1 MFPMIFPYKNVQ
13 LIYGWLP
20 CYGMWGTNHGIQME
34 WGIFFSMKTGF
45 FNLIFNPRIKCVML
59 TPDEKMFHG
68 FLGGVLSKYFPNSNH
83 RILHWYPLNQDPQR
97 DDVPY
102 VDTHKIESS
111 LN

>member
-1 MFPMIFPYKNVQ
+1 
-13 LIYGWLP
+13 
-20 CYGMWGTNHGIQME
+20 
-34 WGIFFSMKTGF
+34 
-45 FNLIFNPRIKCVML
+45 ML

-68 FLGGVLSKYFPNSNH
+68 LLGGVLSKYFPNSNH

-102 VDTHKIESS
+102 VDTPKIESS

>member
-1 MFPMIFPYKNVQ
+1 MVDYPAMACGGP
-13 LIYGWLP
+13 
-20 CYGMWGTNHGIQME
+20 TME
-34 WGIFFSMKTGF
+34 SKWNGESFFSMKTGF

-68 FLGGVLSKYFPNSNH
+68 LLGGVLSKYFPNSNH

-102 VDTHKIESS
+102 VDTPKIESS